1 MFLHKFGFSIKKW
14 VEMIENNSDNCG
26 DENGDNG
33 QNYDALIIY
42 YYLMQ
47 KYDDK
52 KIKLIA
58 NKINDFAIR
67 GVDITIK
74 EIMEKLGNC

>member
-1 MFLHKFGFSIKKW
+1 
-14 VEMIENNSDNCG
+14 
-26 DENGDNG
+26 
-33 QNYDALIIY
+33 
-42 YYLMQ
+42 MQ